1 MKLWNIVTLLF
12 LAIQVPAQAN
22 EVENAKHQLGQ
33 ILANLDHIKKS
44 GLHMQDEGRIFI
56 LERGVNEVLA
66 SVNEK
71 GIGNLRTLNLYQQL
85 IVKFRFS
92 IQFFEFIRTI
102 QTEKQIAHTLELMQ
116 KIREERGFD
125 DDPYSKVLKSN
136 LEQIHNSLVQ
146 IARMNN
152 TPSDIQKR
160 IQALTPQFGAA
171 IAIADQGDRPKAFDK
186 AIELY
191 RSVKD
196 LYGALQQLSS
206 DPAAFRLAL
215 EVMGLNEFVAEYSQV
230 ERR

>member
-1 MKLWNIVTLLF
+1 MKKI
-12 LAIQVPAQAN
+12 LALMFALVLPVMAQAN
-22 EVENAKHQLGQ
+22 EVENAKRQLGQ

-56 LERGVNEVLA
+56 LERSVNDVLS

-92 IQFFEFIRTI
+92 IQFFEFIRTM
-102 QTEKQIAHTLELMQ
+102 QTENQIAQTLELVQ

-146 IARMNN
+146 IARMND
-152 TPSDIQKR
+152 TPSEIKQR
-160 IQALTPQFGAA
+160 IQALTPAFGGA

-206 DPAAFRLAL
+206 NPAAFRLVL